1 MLFRVL
7 KCWDAEDLFTYGPL
21 LAKLLQ
27 TDAAVSN
34 PLNLADG
41 IVMTMLFPGV
51 AAGDMDMICQNT
63 VTFLDLLLVA
73 SKTHEGTPL
82 GRQCMIQCM
91 GWTGLWFDFTI
102 GRELEKNPK
111 FDPGDMFGEKGSLI
125 DKVYAAYNYESD
137 LRNLTDTFS
146 HAILLFLRQDAMCC
160 PSCSFG
166 VNRNARSKCLTLFTA
181 TCKLPLRQRLKVARK
196 ATTRKIRQYF
206 GFI

>member
-125 DKVYAAYNYESD
+125 DKVTLRTIMNQITETLRIPSRMRSYYFFARMQCAAP
-137 LRNLTDTFS
+137 LV
-146 HAILLFLRQDAMCC
+146 LL
-160 PSCSFG
+160 G
-166 VNRNARSKCLTLFTA
+166 
-181 TCKLPLRQRLKVARK
+181 
-196 ATTRKIRQYF
+196 
-206 GFI
+206 